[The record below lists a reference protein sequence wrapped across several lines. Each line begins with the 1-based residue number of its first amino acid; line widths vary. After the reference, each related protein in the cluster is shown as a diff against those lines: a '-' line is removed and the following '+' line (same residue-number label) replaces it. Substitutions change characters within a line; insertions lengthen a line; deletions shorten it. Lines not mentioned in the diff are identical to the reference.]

1 MQVDTIK
8 PLPRLDD
15 EPTFNEAWQAQ
26 VLAIAQNLIATGAIA
41 ADDWSNALGAALS
54 RIQVDAQTDTVENY
68 YQAALEAL
76 ETLLPVRDK
85 ILLVLQP
92 VTPFGAVKRP
102 LPARDLERFIAMAV
116 RHEFDVRV
124 VPQTHKTMNLP

>member
-76 ETLLPVRDK
+76 ETLLHSNCGISKTVMLTRKADWTRAYENTPHGEPVK
-85 ILLVLQP
+85 L
-92 VTPFGAVKRP
+92 
-102 LPARDLERFIAMAV
+102 
-116 RHEFDVRV
+116 
-124 VPQTHKTMNLP
+124 